1 MIYKWNKKL
10 CVKTGIT
17 KEKVLMTKIIF
28 KHTEKAE
35 LLKKRNIHEK
45 NLRCPYYIK
54 NSFNQ

>member
-1 MIYKWNKKL
+1 
-10 CVKTGIT
+10 
-17 KEKVLMTKIIF
+17 MTKIIF